1 MAAVLAIL
9 ASLGQAGAFSPDAGL
24 VNPRGWP
31 QLARFLGAALRP
43 ELDPAFLALTLHAA
57 GQTLAFAV
65 LGTLLSLILGSLFG
79 LLSSE
84 AWWRA
89 VLPLRRQSRAFLG
102 QAWWWPWTA
111 VRSALA
117 LPRAIHEVIWGLL
130 LINVLGLD
138 PLTAVL
144 AIGIPYGAIVAK
156 VYAEILDETPR
167 AALRALTA
175 AGSPPPAAVAYAL
188 LPQALP
194 DLVGYAFY
202 RFECAIRAA
211 AVLGMVGAGGLGYQ
225 LLLSTRSLKFGEM
238 WTLIYA
244 LALLGGLADLWSGR
258 VRRRLAPGRATR
270 IDDGCGCFVDGR
282 GQLQAVAP
290 RRDRFVTGSIAFAA
304 ALLPVSW
311 WLVGL
316 APGRLLEPKALARLS
331 ALAAESWPPRLPPG
345 GLAELARLS
354 AQTLSMSVL
363 AMALAASLGL
373 LLAFPAAAGWTGRRR
388 RIGDP
393 IAWGLTRALL
403 LLIRAVPPPI
413 WALVAIWVFFPG
425 TLPGAL
431 ALAAYTTGILGR
443 LMAEVLENADLRPAR
458 ALAALGARGPALVA
472 YAVLPPTLP
481 RYASYVLYRWE
492 VCIRTTVV
500 VGLVGAGGL
509 GQIMRQQI
517 AGFDYHAL
525 GSTLACFVVLTAL
538 VDALSAG
545 LRRTLR

>member
-1 MAAVLAIL
+1 MSASARAPWVRDGLASAGAFAAPAPPRRLSGRTAVGLAAVLAIL
-9 ASLGQAGAFSPDAGL
+9 ASLGQAGAFSPDARL

-65 LGTLLSLILGSLFG
+65 LGTLLSLILGSAFG

-89 VLPLRRQSRAFLG
+89 VLPLRRQGGAVLG
-102 QAWWWPWTA
+102 QTWWWPWTA
-111 VRSALA
+111 VRSVLA

-156 VYAEILDETPR
+156 VYAEILDE
-167 AALRALTA
+167 A
-175 AGSPPPAAVAYAL
+175 
-188 LPQALP
+188 
-194 DLVGYAFY
+194 
-202 RFECAIRAA
+202 
-211 AVLGMVGAGGLGYQ
+211 
-225 LLLSTRSLKFGEM
+225 
-238 WTLIYA
+238 
-244 LALLGGLADLWSGR
+244 
-258 VRRRLAPGRATR
+258 
-270 IDDGCGCFVDGR
+270 
-282 GQLQAVAP
+282 
-290 RRDRFVTGSIAFAA
+290 
-304 ALLPVSW
+304 
-311 WLVGL
+311 
-316 APGRLLEPKALARLS
+316 
-331 ALAAESWPPRLPPG
+331 WPPRLPAG
-345 GLAELARLS
+345 GLAELGRLS

-363 AMALAASLGL
+363 AMGLAASLGL
-373 LLAFPAAAGWTGRRR
+373 LLAFPAAAGWTGRRKR
-388 RIGDP
+388 FGDP
-393 IAWGLTRALL
+393 VAWGLSRGLL

-517 AGFDYHAL
+517 AGFDYHGL

-538 VDALSAG
+538 VDAASAR
-545 LRRTLR
+545 LRRILR